1 MLALARIR
9 FLLPRPIRIAARAMN
24 TKSEMTRLFH
34 NITRSALGRHRVK
47 LFRWHRAL
55 RDLSRL
61 ARADVA
67 FVSHAKAGRTWV
79 RVMISR
85 LYQKKYYLVDSEII
99 EHDNFYAK
107 CSSIPIFLFSMGNYI
122 ADIRPI
128 KGENSPFQKKK
139 LIFLARHPA
148 DTAVSYYFQLCG
160 RTNPDRLDIK
170 RLPANLS
177 GTPIH
182 DFMSNPDYGLPSVI
196 RYMNRWAETLRSHP
210 QHLLLRYEDMR
221 AHPEAELKRIGAFL
235 GESFTQNELDEAIEF
250 ASFNKL
256 KEKERANYF
265 GNSRLQARDLNNP
278 ESFKVRRGKVG
289 GFRDYFNDVEITWI
303 EHLVDKELTHIYGYM
318 RGAGS
323 FARDTP

>member
-1 MLALARIR
+1 M
-9 FLLPRPIRIAARAMN
+9 
-24 TKSEMTRLFH
+24 SLFH
-34 NITRSALGRHRVK
+34 SLTRSTLGRHRVK
-47 LFRWHRAL
+47 LFRWKRAR

-61 ARADVA
+61 AKADVA

-79 RVMISR
+79 RVMISS
-85 LYQKKYYLVDSEII
+85 LYQKKYCLPDNEII
-99 EHDNFYAK
+99 DHDNFHAVS
-107 CSSIPIFLFSMGNYI
+107 SSIPIFLFSMGNYI

-160 RTNPDRLDIK
+160 RTNPDLLDVK
-170 RLPANLS
+170 RLPANLT

-182 DFMSNPDYGLPSVI
+182 EFMTNPNYGLPSVI
-196 RYMNRWAETLRSHP
+196 RYMNRWANALESHL
-210 QHLLLRYEDMR
+210 QHLLLRYEDVR
-221 AHPEAELKRIGAFL
+221 AHPENELKRISEFL
-235 GESFTQNELDEAIEF
+235 GENFSQNEIGEAVEF

-265 GNSRLQARDLNNP
+265 ENARLQARDPNNP

-289 GFRDYFNDVEITWI
+289 GFRDYLNDKEITWI
-303 EHLVDKELTHIYGYM
+303 ERLVDDQLDPIFGYT
-318 RGAGS
+318 RVGVI
-323 FARDTP
+323 